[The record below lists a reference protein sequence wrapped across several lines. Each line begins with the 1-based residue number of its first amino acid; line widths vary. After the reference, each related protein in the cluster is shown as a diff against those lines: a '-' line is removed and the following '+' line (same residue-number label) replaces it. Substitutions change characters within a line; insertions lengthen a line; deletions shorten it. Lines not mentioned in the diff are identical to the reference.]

1 MIDAHL
7 HLWDLGRGGYDW
19 ITPDFGELHRD
30 FTAAQARDE
39 LDRAGIAE
47 AVLVQAEDSIADTTF
62 LLATAE
68 ATTWIRGVVGW
79 VQLDNPGAAAAQLE
93 QWLEYPLFTGV
104 RHLVHGDPRDGFL
117 ALPEVRRSLALVAAA
132 GLPLDV
138 PDAFPRHLSATAD
151 LAAALP
157 ELTVVVDHLGK
168 PPPVGSAAW
177 SRWREQ
183 LVRCAASPNTV
194 AKLSGLRIP
203 HAEYSVE
210 LLEPVFT
217 TALELFGPDRLM
229 YGGDWPMTVPFG
241 GYQPTWEVL
250 KTLIGSLSP
259 AEQEAVLAGTATRT
273 YRRTNL

>member
-7 HLWDLGRGGYDW
+7 HLWDLSRGGYDW
-19 ITPDFGELHRD
+19 ITPDLGALHRD

-47 AVLVQAEDSIADTTF
+47 AVLVQADDSVDDTAF

-68 ATTWIRGVVGW
+68 ANTWIRGVVGW
-79 VQLDNPGAAAAQLE
+79 VRLDNSRTAAAQLE
-93 QWLEYPLFTGV
+93 RWMDHPLFTGV
-104 RHLVHGDPRDGFL
+104 RHLVHDDPRDGFL

-138 PDAFPRHLSATAD
+138 PDAFPRHLSATAE

-157 ELTVVVDHLGK
+157 DLTVVVDHLGK
-168 PPPVGSAAW
+168 PPPVDADAW
-177 SRWREQ
+177 DRWREQ
-183 LVRCAASPNTV
+183 LARCAASPNTV
-194 AKLSGLRIP
+194 AKLSGLQIP
-203 HAEYSVE
+203 HAGCSVE
-210 LLEPVFT
+210 QLEPVFT
-217 TALELFGPDRLM
+217 TALELFGPNRLM

-273 YRRTNL
+273 YRRNTL